1 MPLRTGLQLLLAC
14 SSHPG
19 AAFGPWSHP
28 SLPWDWGLGPGWR
41 TRSGILLAGAAQGK
55 AVRCQPL
62 LALFLQ
68 ARFTVGMFTVYP
80 GFGSIPPGGQQM
92 ITVDCYAEPLGTC
105 REHLSIDISDRDPKD
120 NPLGIPYTLFAESC
134 LPGTPRP
141 QVPMARPA
149 ADQHLNLLL
158 DREAP

>member
-134 LPGTPRP
+134 LPGTPHP